1 MRPGGGPAPPPYA
14 PAVSYSTIEYEV
26 SDQVATITLDRP
38 DRLNAFTVE
47 MMSDIIG
54 ALDEADA
61 DDAVRAVIF
70 TGRGR
75 AFCAGADLSGGSSTF
90 DHGDERRQGGAPRDG
105 GGVMTLRMF
114 RSKKPLI
121 AAINGPAVGVGATML
136 LPMDIRLMA
145 DSARIGFVWGARG
158 IVAEAASSWFLPR
171 IVGINQALEWCLTAR
186 MIPASEALDT
196 GLVRSV
202 HPADQLLGAA
212 RSLATEIATSVAPVS
227 AVIMRQMLWRML
239 GADHPM
245 EAHRVDS
252 RAVWQT
258 GRMADA
264 AEGITAFF
272 EKRPPSWKLSPSTD
286 TPDWHPWWDEP
297 AYER

>member
-1 MRPGGGPAPPPYA
+1 
-14 PAVSYSTIEYEV
+14 VSYSVIEYEV
-26 SDQVATITLDRP
+26 SDQIATITLDRP

-47 MMSDIIG
+47 MMSEIIG

-75 AFCAGADLSGGSSTF
+75 AFCAGADLSRGSSSF
-90 DHGDERRQGGAPRDG
+90 DHGEERKQDLAPRDG
-105 GGVMTLRMF
+105 GGVLTLRMF

-186 MIPASEALDT
+186 MIPAGEAKES

-202 HPADQLLGAA
+202 HPADELLGAA
-212 RSLATEIATSVAPVS
+212 RALASEIATSVAPVS
-227 AVIMRQMLWRML
+227 AVIMRQMLWRMMC
-239 GADHPM
+239 ADHPM

-264 AEGITAFF
+264 SEGITAFF
-272 EKRPPSWKLSPSTD
+272 EKRSASWKLSPSTD
-286 TPDWHPWWDEP
+286 TPDWHPWWQEP
-297 AYER
+297 TYEQ

>member
-1 MRPGGGPAPPPYA
+1 M
-14 PAVSYSTIEYEV
+14 SYTVIEYELN
-26 SDQVATITLDRP
+26 DHVATVTLDRA
-38 DRLNAFTVE
+38 DRLNAFTAE
-47 MMSDIIG
+47 MMSEIID
-54 ALDEADA
+54 ALDQADA
-61 DDAVRAVIF
+61 DDVVRAVIF

-75 AFCAGADLSGGSSTF
+75 AFCAGADLTGGTSTF
-90 DHGDERRQGGAPRDG
+90 DNSADNQRGVVPRDS
-105 GGVMTLRMF
+105 GGVLTLRMF

-171 IVGINQALEWCLTAR
+171 IVGINRALEWCLTAR
-186 MIPASEALDT
+186 MITSAEALHT

-202 HPADQLLGAA
+202 HPPEDLMLAA
-212 RSLATEIATSVAPVS
+212 RSVAEEISSSVAPVS

-239 GADHPM
+239 CADHPM

-264 AEGITAFF
+264 VEGISAFF
-272 EKRPPSWKLSPSTD
+272 EKRPASWKLSPSRD
-286 TPDWHPWWDEP
+286 TPDWYPWWQEP
-297 AYER
+297 TYER

>member
-1 MRPGGGPAPPPYA
+1 
-14 PAVSYSTIEYEV
+14 VDYSVIDYEV
-26 SDQVATITLDRP
+26 TDRIATVTLDRP

-47 MMSDIIG
+47 MMSEMIS
-54 ALDEADA
+54 ALEAADA
-61 DDAVRAVIF
+61 DDGVRAVIF

-75 AFCAGADLSGGSSTF
+75 AFCAGADLSGGTGTF
-90 DHGDERRQGGAPRDG
+90 DHGEGRKAGVAPRDG
-105 GGVMTLRMF
+105 GGVLTLRMF

-145 DSARIGFVWGARG
+145 DTARIGFVWGARG

-171 IVGINQALEWCLTAR
+171 IVGINKALEWCLTAR
-186 MIPASEALDT
+186 MISAAEAVDT
-196 GLVRSV
+196 GLVRSS
-202 HPADQLLGAA
+202 HPAADLLPAA
-212 RSLATEIATSVAPVS
+212 RALAAEIAASVAPVS

-258 GRMADA
+258 GRTADA

-272 EKRPPSWKLSPSTD
+272 EKRAPEWKLAPSTD
-286 TPDWHPWWDEP
+286 TPDWHPWWQEP
-297 AYER
+297 TYDS

>member
-1 MRPGGGPAPPPYA
+1 M
-14 PAVSYSTIEYEV
+14 SYSVIEYEV
-26 SDQVATITLDRP
+26 SDQIATITLDRP

-47 MMSDIIG
+47 MMSEIIG
-54 ALDEADA
+54 ALDQADA

-75 AFCAGADLSGGSSTF
+75 AFCAGADLSGGSSSF
-90 DHGDERRQGGAPRDG
+90 DHGGERKQDLAPRDG
-105 GGVMTLRMF
+105 GGVLTLRMF

-136 LPMDIRLMA
+136 LPMDVRLMA

-186 MIPASEALDT
+186 MIPAGEAKET

-202 HPADQLLGAA
+202 HPAEELMGAA
-212 RSLATEIATSVAPVS
+212 RALASEIATSVAPVS
-227 AVIMRQMLWRML
+227 AVIMRQMLWRMMC
-239 GADHPM
+239 ADHPM

-272 EKRPPSWKLSPSTD
+272 EKRAASWKLAPSKD
-286 TPDWHPWWDEP
+286 TPDWHPWWQEP
-297 AYER
+297 TYEQ

>member
-1 MRPGGGPAPPPYA
+1 M
-14 PAVSYSTIEYEV
+14 SYTVIDYEV
-26 SDQVATITLDRP
+26 RDRVATITLDRP

-47 MMSDIIG
+47 MMSEIIE
-54 ALDEADA
+54 ALDESDI
-61 DDAVRAVIF
+61 DDDVRAIVF

-90 DHGDERRQGGAPRDG
+90 ETSDADPGGTAPRDSG
-105 GGVMTLRMF
+105 GILTLRMF

-136 LPMDIRLMA
+136 LPMDIRLIA

-171 IVGINQALEWCLTAR
+171 IVGINQALEWSLTAR
-186 MIPASEALDT
+186 TITATEAFRT

-202 HPADQLLGAA
+202 HHPEHVMAEA
-212 RSLATEIATSVAPVS
+212 RSVAEEIASAVAPVS
-227 AVIMRQMLWRML
+227 ASIMRQMMWRMMC
-239 GADHPM
+239 ANHPM

-264 AEGITAFF
+264 AEGIAAFL
-272 EKRPPSWKLSPSTD
+272 EKRPASWKLAPSRD
-286 TPDWHPWWDEP
+286 LSDWHPWWEEP
-297 AYER
+297 TYER

>member
-1 MRPGGGPAPPPYA
+1 M
-14 PAVSYSTIEYEV
+14 SYTVIEYEV

-47 MMSDIIG
+47 MMSEIIQ

-90 DHGDERRQGGAPRDG
+90 DHGEERKQDLAPRDG
-105 GGVMTLRMF
+105 GGVLTLRMF
-114 RSKKPLI
+114 RAKKPLI

-145 DSARIGFVWGARG
+145 DSAKIGFVWGARG

-186 MIPASEALDT
+186 MIEAPEALAT

-202 HPADQLLGAA
+202 HPAADLIGAA
-212 RSLATEIATSVAPVS
+212 RDVAGQIATSVAPVS
-227 AVIMRQMLWRML
+227 AVIMRQMLWRMM

-245 EAHRVDS
+245 AAHRVDS

-272 EKRPPSWKLSPSTD
+272 EKRPASWKLSPSTD
-286 TPDWHPWWDEP
+286 TPDWHPWWQEP
-297 AYER
+297 PYEEP